1 MSHLTSCT
9 LKPQTSQLCTPVS
22 FRREPGETAGRDSH
36 SRQTLGNAVR
46 RRPSARRP
54 ASREAPE
61 ESKPADILNFQPPE
75 LWENKVLFKEKRERE
90 CWIFFQ
96 FCVKINY
103 TGKRQNEA
111 NKWLSLF
118 LNSWPPLFWL
128 PNPTSPG
135 RRRTDLG
142 KPKSHSQSTYCD
154 CQSQRMQYSS
164 SLSHGMWGREK
175 WSQAKVASIQPKL
188 ISALQSSGKQKTLWT
203 YSVLKHLSPS
213 MSNQNYP
220 FYSSG
225 KINYFLPREIHLS

>member
-1 MSHLTSCT
+1 MWAIWLRLVHWNLRLANSALQSPSEESRERLLGGTATADRPWGTQWEGGHLQGG
-9 LKPQTSQLCTPVS
+9 LQAGRPQKKANPQTSWTS
-22 FRREPGETAGRDSH
+22 SH
-36 SRQTLGNAVR
+36 QNC
-46 RRPSARRP
+46 
-54 ASREAPE
+54 
-61 ESKPADILNFQPPE
+61 
-75 LWENKVLFKEKRERE
+75 EKIKFYLRKKKERE

-188 ISALQSSGKQKTLWT
+188 ISVLQSSGKQNLMDVFSIKTSFT
-203 YSVLKHLSPS
+203 
-213 MSNQNYP
+213 
-220 FYSSG
+220 
-225 KINYFLPREIHLS
+225 INE